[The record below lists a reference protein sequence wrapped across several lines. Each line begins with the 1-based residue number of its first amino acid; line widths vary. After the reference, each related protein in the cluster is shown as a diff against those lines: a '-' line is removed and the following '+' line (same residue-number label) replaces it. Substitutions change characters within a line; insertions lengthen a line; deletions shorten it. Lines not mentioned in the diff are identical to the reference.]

1 MYSYTLQEIRTIRDA
16 LERALFELEER
27 EDLMTGTEAALLEAI
42 EVLDG
47 VVAYTDQLEIDL
59 ILAEASDQK
68 LRGL

>member
-16 LERALFELEER
+16 LERALFELRER
-27 EDLMTGTEAALLEAI
+27 EDLMTGTDTALIEAI

-47 VVAYTDQLEIDL
+47 VVKYTDQLEIDL
-59 ILAEASDQK
+59 ILAEAEEQK